1 MSSTSLLE
9 FGQVTVELHTMA
21 PSLMTPMRVV
31 ASRRQA
37 ACVKR
42 KLGVDVQIAL
52 KREAAPFV
60 VAFLIAEFFFKFKSF
75 ALECLAFLAVWF
87 VLSFLQSLVFSRFE
101 KHV

>member
-1 MSSTSLLE
+1 MFSL
-9 FGQVTVELHTMA
+9 VKEL
-21 PSLMTPMRVV
+21 
-31 ASRRQA
+31 
-37 ACVKR
+37 
-42 KLGVDVQIAL
+42 GVQIAL